1 MKQPVDN
8 LLSRLRLWVLRG
20 GEILILLI
28 SIVAPCGVVYMFGFP
43 QTPVTLRYLEAGYQ
57 SLLILMWLAMT
68 FRILLGDTSSDNN
81 TRLNKRNRSILFGAY
96 VVLTLIAIFNLA
108 LRYHWLAHDA
118 FLNTVS
124 APWAVIATLLIV
136 SFLELARA
144 VSGLLTRRV
153 NPSSILAGSFLL
165 IILVGSGLLML
176 PNCTYRGISY
186 VDSLFTATSAVC
198 VTGLSSVSV
207 ADTFTTTGQTVILIL
222 IQIGGLG
229 IMTITSFFSLFFMGQ
244 TSLKSQLQLGDLFSS
259 DKMGG
264 LGRTLVK
271 IIAVTLSVEALG
283 AVLLYGVVDGLP
295 GFETS
300 GRTLFFSIFHSVS
313 AFCNAGFSTLPGNLY
328 DPAVRHLW
336 EVPMIISWLV
346 IFGGIGF
353 PIFSNILSVVGRK
366 LKNLLR
372 FLRRRP
378 LVRYPHQLSLNSYIV
393 LRTTVIL
400 LLGSWIFMLVA
411 EWNHSLAEF
420 SLAEKLSQGFLA
432 AVTPRTAGFNGVDMN
447 RMLPATLIL
456 TMVLMWIG
464 GAPQSTAGGIKV
476 TTFYLMFRNV
486 VATLRGTSTIH
497 VHKREIPAN
506 SVRRAFAVVGASLGI
521 LVVGVMLLVLLE
533 PGVEVSKLAFEAV
546 AALGTAGLSLGIT
559 PELGT
564 GAKLVLI
571 VMMFA
576 GRVGIIGVLMAV
588 VRPQPSQPYSY
599 PHDDIL
605 IN

>member
-198 VTGLSSVSV
+198 VTGLTSVSV
-207 ADTFTTTGQTVILIL
+207 ADVFTTTVKP
-222 IQIGGLG
+222 
-229 IMTITSFFSLFFMGQ
+229 LF
-244 TSLKSQLQLGDLFSS
+244 
-259 DKMGG
+259 
-264 LGRTLVK
+264 
-271 IIAVTLSVEALG
+271 
-283 AVLLYGVVDGLP
+283 
-295 GFETS
+295 
-300 GRTLFFSIFHSVS
+300 
-313 AFCNAGFSTLPGNLY
+313 
-328 DPAVRHLW
+328 
-336 EVPMIISWLV
+336 
-346 IFGGIGF
+346 
-353 PIFSNILSVVGRK
+353 
-366 LKNLLR
+366 
-372 FLRRRP
+372 
-378 LVRYPHQLSLNSYIV
+378 
-393 LRTTVIL
+393 
-400 LLGSWIFMLVA
+400 
-411 EWNHSLAEF
+411 
-420 SLAEKLSQGFLA
+420 
-432 AVTPRTAGFNGVDMN
+432 
-447 RMLPATLIL
+447 
-456 TMVLMWIG
+456 
-464 GAPQSTAGGIKV
+464 
-476 TTFYLMFRNV
+476 
-486 VATLRGTSTIH
+486 
-497 VHKREIPAN
+497 
-506 SVRRAFAVVGASLGI
+506 
-521 LVVGVMLLVLLE
+521 
-533 PGVEVSKLAFEAV
+533 
-546 AALGTAGLSLGIT
+546 
-559 PELGT
+559 
-564 GAKLVLI
+564 
-571 VMMFA
+571 
-576 GRVGIIGVLMAV
+576 
-588 VRPQPSQPYSY
+588 
-599 PHDDIL
+599 
-605 IN
+605 

>member
-1 MKQPVDN
+1 MKQPVVN

-244 TSLKSQLQLGDLFSS
+244 ISLKSQLQLGDLFSS

-400 LLGSWIFMLVA
+400 ILGSWVYMLAA

-420 SLAEKLSQGFLA
+420 SFVEKLSQGFLA

-576 GRVGIIGVLMAV
+576 GRVGIIGVLMAL

>member
-20 GEILILLI
+20 VEILILLI

-198 VTGLSSVSV
+198 VTGLTSVSV
-207 ADTFTTTGQTVILIL
+207 ADVFTTTGQTVILIL

-259 DKMGG
+259 DTMGG

-283 AVLLYGVVDGLP
+283 ALLLYGVVEGQP
-295 GFETS
+295 GFETG
-300 GRTLFFSIFHSVS
+300 GRTLFFSVFHSVS
-313 AFCNAGFSTLPGNLY
+313 AFCNAGFSTLPDSLH
-328 DPAVRHLW
+328 DVAVRHMW

-378 LVRYPHQLSLNSYIV
+378 PVRYPHQLSLNSYIV
-393 LRTTVIL
+393 LRMTVIL

-432 AVTPRTAGFNGVDMN
+432 AVTPRTAGFYGVDMS
-447 RMLPATLIL
+447 RMLPVSLIL

-486 VATLRGTSTIH
+486 MANIRGTSTIN
-497 VHKREIPAN
+497 VHKREIPSN
-506 SVRRAFAVVGASLGI
+506 SVRRAFVMVGGSLI
-521 LVVGVMLLVLLE
+521 VLVVGVMLLALCE
-533 PGVEVSKLAFEAV
+533 PDIEVSKLAFEAV

>member
-1 MKQPVDN
+1 MKQSVDN

-20 GEILILLI
+20 VEILILLI

-186 VDSLFTATSAVC
+186 VDSLFTAASAVC

-259 DKMGG
+259 DTMGG

-271 IIAVTLSVEALG
+271 IIAVTFSVEALG
-283 AVLLYGVVDGLP
+283 ALLLYGVVEGQP
-295 GFETS
+295 GFETG
-300 GRTLFFSIFHSVS
+300 GRTLFFSVFHSVS

-400 LLGSWIFMLVA
+400 ILGSWVYMLAA

-420 SLAEKLSQGFLA
+420 SLVEKLSQGFLA

>member
-1 MKQPVDN
+1 M
-8 LLSRLRLWVLRG
+8 
-20 GEILILLI
+20 
-28 SIVAPCGVVYMFGFP
+28 
-43 QTPVTLRYLEAGYQ
+43 
-57 SLLILMWLAMT
+57 
-68 FRILLGDTSSDNN
+68 
-81 TRLNKRNRSILFGAY
+81 
-96 VVLTLIAIFNLA
+96 
-108 LRYHWLAHDA
+108 
-118 FLNTVS
+118 
-124 APWAVIATLLIV
+124 IATLLIV

-378 LVRYPHQLSLNSYIV
+378 PVRYPHQLSLNSYIV

-400 LLGSWIFMLVA
+400 ILGSWVYMLAA

-420 SLAEKLSQGFLA
+420 SFVEKLSQGFLA

>member
-1 MKQPVDN
+1 MKQSVDN

-198 VTGLSSVSV
+198 VTGLTSVSV
-207 ADTFTTTGQTVILIL
+207 ADVFTTTGQTVILIL

-259 DKMGG
+259 DTMGG

-346 IFGGIGF
+346 VFGGIGF
-353 PIFSNILSVVGRK
+353 PIFSNILIVVGRK
-366 LKNLLR
+366 LKNAGRL
-372 FLRRRP
+372 LRRRP

-400 LLGSWIFMLVA
+400 ILGSWVYMLAA

-420 SLAEKLSQGFLA
+420 SFVEKLSQGFLA

>member
-244 TSLKSQLQLGDLFSS
+244 ISLKSQLQLGDLFSS

-400 LLGSWIFMLVA
+400 ILGSWVYMLAA

-420 SLAEKLSQGFLA
+420 SFVEKLSQGFLA

-456 TMVLMWIG
+456 RMVLMWIG
-464 GAPQSTAGGIKV
+464 GAPQSTAGGIKA

-576 GRVGIIGVLMAV
+576 GRVGIIGVLMAL